1 MNILQPQTHLRGNY
15 AQICERLKRVRM
27 QVCGRRGQSR
37 FAYLLGLSPSTYN
50 YYEKGRVPPV
60 EVLDLA
66 SKVSGAPMMWL
77 IRGEPDTFNVGSLAY
92 IVGELPLKEKLA
104 GDEAAQPS

>member
-1 MNILQPQTHLRGNY
+1 MNILIPQISLRGDY
-15 AQICERLKRVRM
+15 AQICERVKRVRV

-66 SKVSGAPMMWL
+66 AKVSGAPLMWL
-77 IRGEPDTFNVGSLAY
+77 IRGEPESFVITSLPY
-92 IVGELPLKEKLA
+92 IVGELPIKPEKPPV
-104 GDEAAQPS
+104 QPTE

>member
-1 MNILQPQTHLRGNY
+1 MSILVPQTNLAGNY
-15 AQICERLKRVRM
+15 AQICERLKQVRV

-50 YYEKGRVPPV
+50 YYEKGRVPPI

-66 SKVSGAPMMWL
+66 SKVSGAPLLWL
-77 IRGEPDTFNVGSLAY
+77 IRGEPEEFKIGTLNY
-92 IVGELPLKEKLA
+92 IVGELPEKEA
-104 GDEAAQPS
+104 GKS